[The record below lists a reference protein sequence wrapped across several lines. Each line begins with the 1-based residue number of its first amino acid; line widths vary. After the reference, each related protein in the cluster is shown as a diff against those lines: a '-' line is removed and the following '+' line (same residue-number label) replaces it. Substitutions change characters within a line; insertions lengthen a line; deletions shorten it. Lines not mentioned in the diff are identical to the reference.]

1 MGQPARI
8 ILGFGN
14 PGEKYARTRHN
25 IGFMLVDA
33 LAEDCSAD
41 NWRREGNALVTQ
53 CEIAGKPALLAKP
66 LTYMNLS
73 GHAAAGLLET
83 YGLLTEGLIVV
94 LDEINLPF
102 GAVRIRRRGSAGGH
116 QGLLSILRFV
126 GSDEVVRVRLG
137 VGEDQAPVNMADFV
151 LSDFPRGCNEELN
164 RLLGTARDAVKAILA
179 DGPDKAMSAYNA
191 VRQ

>member
-1 MGQPARI
+1 
-8 ILGFGN
+8 
-14 PGEKYARTRHN
+14 
-25 IGFMLVDA
+25 MLVDA
-33 LAEDCSAD
+33 LAEDCGAS
-41 NWRREGNALVTQ
+41 NWRHEANSLVAP
-53 CEIAGKPALLAKP
+53 CEIAGETALLAKP

-73 GHAAAGLLET
+73 GHAAGALLEM
-83 YGLLTEGLIVV
+83 YGLTTEGLVVV

-137 VGEDQAPVNMADFV
+137 VGEDQTPMNMADFV
-151 LSDFPRGCNEELN
+151 LSDFPRGCDEELN
-164 RLLGTARDAVKAILA
+164 RMLGRARDAVKAILA

>member
-1 MGQPARI
+1 MG
-8 ILGFGN
+8 LGN

-25 IGFMLVDA
+25 IGFRLVDA
-33 LAEDCSAD
+33 LAEDCSAN
-41 NWRREGNALVTQ
+41 NWRREGNSLVSQ
-53 CEIAGKPALLAKP
+53 CEIAGKAALLAKP

-73 GHAAAGLLET
+73 GHAAGALLEA
-83 YGLLTEGLIVV
+83 YGLLSENLIVV
-94 LDEINLPF
+94 LDEINLPL
-102 GAVRIRRRGSAGGH
+102 GAIRIRRRGSAGGH
-116 QGLLSILRFV
+116 QGLLSILQFV

-151 LSDFPRGCNEELN
+151 LSDFPRGSNEELN
-164 RLLGTARDAVKAILA
+164 RMLGTARDAVKAILA

>member
-1 MGQPARI
+1 MG
-8 ILGFGN
+8 LGN

-33 LAEDCSAD
+33 LAEDCSAV
-41 NWRREGNALVTQ
+41 NWRREANSLVSQ

-66 LTYMNLS
+66 LTFMNLS
-73 GHAAAGLLET
+73 GHAAGALLET
-83 YGLLTEGLIVV
+83 YGLPPEGLIVV

-102 GAVRIRRRGSAGGH
+102 GAVRIRRKGSAGGH

-126 GSDEVVRVRLG
+126 GTDEVVRVRLG
-137 VGEDQAPVNMADFV
+137 VGEDQSPVNMADFV
-151 LSDFPRGCNEELN
+151 LSDFPRACDEELN
-164 RLLGTARDAVKAILA
+164 TMLSTARDAVKAILA
-179 DGPDKAMSAYNA
+179 DGPDKAMSVYNA

>member
-8 ILGFGN
+8 ILGLGN
-14 PGEKYARTRHN
+14 PGENYARTRHN

-33 LAEDCSAD
+33 LAADCGAD
-41 NWRREGNALVTQ
+41 NWRREANSLVTQ
-53 CEIAGKPALLAKP
+53 CEIAGMPVLLAKP

-73 GHAAAGLLET
+73 GHAAGALLES
-83 YGLLTEGLIVV
+83 YGLPAEGLIVV

-102 GAVRIRRRGSAGGH
+102 GAIRIRRRGSAGGH

-126 GSDEVVRVRLG
+126 GSEEVVRVRLG
-137 VGEDQAPVNMADFV
+137 VGEDQVPVNMADFV
-151 LSDFPRGCNEELN
+151 LSDFPRGCDEELN